1 MKSRRVAL
9 TVAAA
14 SLLAV
19 AVAAPAVS
27 SAETRTGAPA
37 HNEVAVPGPYKAH
50 VNSNVEFTWLYDS
63 AYGDSHGS
71 TKLFNCFN
79 FTYDRTE
86 NGRYHADGLGGWV
99 SMDKAGPGWC
109 FDE

>member
-14 SLLAV
+14 AV
-19 AVAAPAVS
+19 VSTAGLVQPAVG
-27 SAETRTGAPA
+27 SAEVSTQ
-37 HNEVAVPGPYKAH
+37 NEVAVRAPMKAH
-50 VNSNVEFTWLYDS
+50 VNSNVEYTWLYDS
-63 AYGDSHGS
+63 AYGDAHGQ

-79 FTYDRTE
+79 FMYDYTE
-86 NGRYHADGLGGWV
+86 NGRYHAYALNGWV
-99 SMDKAGPGWC
+99 SMATAGPGWC